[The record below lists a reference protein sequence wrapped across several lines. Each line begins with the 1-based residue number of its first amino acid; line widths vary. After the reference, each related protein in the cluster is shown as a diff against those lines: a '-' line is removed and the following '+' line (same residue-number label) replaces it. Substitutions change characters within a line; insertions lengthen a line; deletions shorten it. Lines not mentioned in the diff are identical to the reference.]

1 MMSLNVYLIY
11 GKRKCKKYITTCK
24 CEKRSFTFK
33 QTYMAMCEGLKILE
47 NPLKVKAGK
56 FMLAFQKWKEKFS
69 KMTICSL
76 RFLNS
81 S

>member
-1 MMSLNVYLIY
+1 MEKKNAKYTLQPENVKI
-11 GKRKCKKYITTCK
+11 
-24 CEKRSFTFK
+24 RSFTIK

-47 NPLKVKAGK
+47 NPLKVKASK
-56 FMLAFQKWKEKFS
+56 FMLAFQKWKENFS